1 MQDLGKVNNRYV
13 RDLRAL
19 EVRRFFDIVLETHLP
34 HLVKD
39 ELLED
44 VDGSLMQRYWLD
56 GKMIR
61 VYNSNDIRSVY
72 IDSEVELEP
81 YFRDK
86 SREKTPLA
94 ECLLPRPIKK
104 IRKSKKNF
112 KKLFQNTEKCAIIVS
127 EPSNRTAICGKTIK
141 KEVFDMEIKKQLTT
155 CPKEKPKDESK
166 LGFGHIFTD
175 HMLVMPYD
183 EGQGWHDPVIMPYGD
198 ITLSPS
204 AMCLHYGQTVFEG
217 LKAYRRAD
225 GGVQLFRP
233 DENFKRLNRSNER
246 LVIPEL
252 PEELGLQCLM
262 ELISVEK
269 DWVPHT
275 EGASL
280 YIRPFIFAVDPF
292 LGVHPGEHYLFMII
306 LSPSGPYYAS
316 GLDPVNIYVENKYV
330 RTVRGGM
337 GYAKTG
343 GNYAASLH
351 SQADAYEQ
359 GYSQVLWLDGV
370 EQKYIEEVGAMNIAF
385 VIDGEV
391 VTPSLE
397 TGSILSGITR
407 KSALELCRSKGI
419 PVSERRITI
428 QEIADAYDAGKL
440 SEVFGTGTAAVI
452 SPVGHLKWGDKVM
465 TINNNKIGPVSQMIY
480 DTLTG
485 IQWGKIPDK
494 FGWIVPID

>member
-1 MQDLGKVNNRYV
+1 
-13 RDLRAL
+13 
-19 EVRRFFDIVLETHLP
+19 
-34 HLVKD
+34 
-39 ELLED
+39 
-44 VDGSLMQRYWLD
+44 
-56 GKMIR
+56 
-61 VYNSNDIRSVY
+61 
-72 IDSEVELEP
+72 
-81 YFRDK
+81 
-86 SREKTPLA
+86 
-94 ECLLPRPIKK
+94 
-104 IRKSKKNF
+104 
-112 KKLFQNTEKCAIIVS
+112 
-127 EPSNRTAICGKTIK
+127 
-141 KEVFDMEIKKQLTT
+141 MEIKKQLTKT
-155 CPKEKPKDESK
+155 PKEKPQDESK

-198 ITLSPS
+198 ITLSPA

-233 DENFKRLNRSNER
+233 EENFKRLNRSNER

-252 PEELGLQCLM
+252 PVELGLQCLK

-316 GLDPVNIYVENKYV
+316 GLDPVNIYVESKYV

-351 SQADAYEQ
+351 SQADAYDQ

-370 EQKYIEEVGAMNIAF
+370 EHKYVEEGGGMNVVF
-385 VIDGEV
+385 KIDGKII
-391 VTPSLE
+391 TPML
-397 TGSILSGITR
+397 TGSILPGVTR
-407 KSALELCRSKGI
+407 RSCIQLFKDWGMPVEERLISVDELFEAAAS
-419 PVSERRITI
+419 
-428 QEIADAYDAGKL
+428 GKL
-440 SEVFGTGTAAVI
+440 EEAMCVGTAAVI
-452 SPVGHLKWGDKVM
+452 CPIGELTYEGKDYV
-465 TINNNKIGPVSQMIY
+465 INDFKIGPVAQKLY

-485 IQWGKIPDK
+485 IQWGNVADPHE
-494 FGWIVPID
+494 WTCEL

>member
-1 MQDLGKVNNRYV
+1 
-13 RDLRAL
+13 
-19 EVRRFFDIVLETHLP
+19 
-34 HLVKD
+34 
-39 ELLED
+39 
-44 VDGSLMQRYWLD
+44 
-56 GKMIR
+56 MI
-61 VYNSNDIRSVY
+61 
-72 IDSEVELEP
+72 
-81 YFRDK
+81 
-86 SREKTPLA
+86 A
-94 ECLLPRPIKK
+94 
-104 IRKSKKNF
+104 
-112 KKLFQNTEKCAIIVS
+112 

-252 PEELGLQCLM
+252 PEELGLQCLK

-351 SQADAYEQ
+351 SQDDAYKQ

-440 SEVFGTGTAAVI
+440 TEVFGTGTAAVI

-465 TINNNKIGPVSQMIY
+465 TINNNKIGPISQMIY

-485 IQWGKIPDK
+485 IQWGKIPDE